1 MPIFRT
7 LNGSSLYIYCVDAVF
22 KMFYFT

>member
-1 MPIFRT
+1 MPIVRT